1 MNNNEFENYYQ
12 ILGLPDLASIEEVKK
27 AFRELAKKHHPD
39 RGGDPEKFK
48 KILEAYKVLSNPEEK
63 ERYDE
68 ILWFYTEDANIY
80 NSAKEQKSG
89 ENFSSTTFIWQSN
102 KTKTPTLLEGVLNFL
117 INISP
122 GILNI
127 VKTLFNAI
135 FSFNFSSL
143 LLGILGLLLGFY
155 IFYYIL
161 FLPVIIYEII
171 SDYSLSFLEKI
182 TKTIL
187 SITLG
192 LFLLDIMITL
202 FSNFPNFLENK
213 EFQIP
218 YRDLNSFKVV
228 YREHLFGLSMFC
240 LVLLF
245 LGYFMIMPYY
255 KNTSITENLNFKE
268 KQKSLENQLLKRN
281 FITSKELFVFGQN
294 AKAIILNPESKI
306 YCSPTSYFY
315 TKQPY
320 RPVPNTKAIIFY
332 QIKNPLG
339 TWFRVAIDK
348 FPLSGNFYYSEFCE
362 SFIEEPS
369 GYQFWLKDDTIS
381 EDIQSQVLDIQQFAK
396 DSLGVQSFYID
407 ELYMKEKIRKCTNWD
422 CEIKWLLGKEAI
434 ATVIE
439 KKCDWFR
446 VVISNFDPEH
456 IDQFGEEGWVY
467 KDFIP
472 KNIRDNFEYTYKNNN
487 FYR

>member
-1 MNNNEFENYYQ
+1 MNKENFENYYQ
-12 ILGLPDLASIEEVKK
+12 ILGLPDFASVEEVKK

-39 RGGDPEKFK
+39 RGDDPEKFK

-68 ILWFYTEDANIY
+68 ILWFYTEDINIY
-80 NSAKEQKSG
+80 NNTKEQKSE
-89 ENFSSTTFIWQSN
+89 ENFSTTFIGQIN
-102 KTKTPTLLEGVLNFL
+102 KTKTATLLEKVSNFL

-122 GILNI
+122 EILNI
-127 VKTLFNAI
+127 VKTLLNAI

-143 LLGILGLLLGFY
+143 LLSILGLFLGFY
-155 IFYYIL
+155 IFSYIL
-161 FLPVIIYEII
+161 FLPFIIHEII
-171 SDYSLSFLEKI
+171 NNYSLSFFEKI
-182 TKTIL
+182 VRVIL
-187 SITLG
+187 RITLG

-202 FSNFPNFLENK
+202 FSNLSNFLENK

-218 YRDLNSFKVV
+218 YRDLNSFKRI
-228 YREHLFGLSMFC
+228 YRKHLFGLSMFC
-240 LVLLF
+240 LVALF

-268 KQKSLENQLLKRN
+268 KQKSLENQLLKGN
-281 FITSKELFVFGQN
+281 FITSKELFIFGQN
-294 AKAIILNPESKI
+294 VKAVILNPESKI

-332 QIKNPLG
+332 KIKTPLG
-339 TWFRVAIDK
+339 TWFRVDIDK
-348 FPLSGNFYYSEFCE
+348 LPLSGNFYYSEFCE
-362 SFIEEPS
+362 SFIKEPS
-369 GYQFWLKDDTIS
+369 GYRFWLKDDTIP
-381 EDIQSQVLDIQQFAK
+381 EDIQSQILDIQQFAK
-396 DSLGVQSFYID
+396 DSLDVQSFYID
-407 ELYMKEKIRKCTNWD
+407 ELYMKEKIRECANWN

-439 KKCDWFR
+439 KKGDWFR
-446 VVISNFDPEH
+446 VVISNFDTEH

-472 KNIRDNFEYTYKNNN
+472 KNIRDNFEYHYKNNN
-487 FYR
+487 FYE

>member
-1 MNNNEFENYYQ
+1 MNKNNFENYYQ
-12 ILGLPDLASIEEVKK
+12 ILGLPDFASIEEVKK

-48 KILEAYKVLSNPEEK
+48 KILKAYKVLSNPEEK

-102 KTKTPTLLEGVLNFL
+102 KTKTPNLLEGVLNFL

-161 FLPVIIYEII
+161 FLPAIIYEII

-192 LFLLDIMITL
+192 LFLLDIMITF

-240 LVLLF
+240 LVSLF

-255 KNTSITENLNFKE
+255 KNIPKADNLKSNVITNENETPEEILPAGIPEDIKNWTPEERAEFLHGYFKDLVKNKKISKEEFEKIQGILKRKNILTKEVIRLIRENIKLEKE
-268 KQKSLENQLLKRN
+268 KE
-281 FITSKELFVFGQN
+281 
-294 AKAIILNPESKI
+294 
-306 YCSPTSYFY
+306 
-315 TKQPY
+315 
-320 RPVPNTKAIIFY
+320 
-332 QIKNPLG
+332 
-339 TWFRVAIDK
+339 
-348 FPLSGNFYYSEFCE
+348 
-362 SFIEEPS
+362 
-369 GYQFWLKDDTIS
+369 
-381 EDIQSQVLDIQQFAK
+381 
-396 DSLGVQSFYID
+396 
-407 ELYMKEKIRKCTNWD
+407 
-422 CEIKWLLGKEAI
+422 
-434 ATVIE
+434 
-439 KKCDWFR
+439 
-446 VVISNFDPEH
+446 
-456 IDQFGEEGWVY
+456 
-467 KDFIP
+467 
-472 KNIRDNFEYTYKNNN
+472 
-487 FYR
+487 